1 MRSIIF
7 ANGVLNHP
15 ENALKT
21 LNIDDLIIAA
31 DGGAGHC
38 MNLGIKPGVAIGD
51 FDSISPDHLN
61 RLKEAG
67 TEIIRHPVRKDC
79 TDLELALK
87 LAVDRG
93 ADEILIFGALGR
105 RWDMT
110 IANILMPAASHLLAQ
125 SQVRIIDGFQEIL
138 LLCEMKPHAIH
149 GRAGDILSL
158 VPLSGDVR
166 DLTLG
171 GLEYPLQDDILK
183 FGATRGISNVLVAD
197 TATIYFK
204 QGQLLCILTRQA
216 DPQLQEVTSRW

>member
-7 ANGVLNHP
+7 ANGILNHSG
-15 ENALKT
+15 NVLKILT
-21 LNIDDLIIAA
+21 PDDLIIAA

-38 MNLGIKPGVAIGD
+38 LDLGIKPDAVIGD
-51 FDSISPDHLN
+51 FDSLSPGHLN
-61 RLKEAG
+61 QLKKTG
-67 TEIIRHPVRKDC
+67 TEIIRHPVRKNC

-110 IANILMPAASHLLAQ
+110 IANIFMLAAPVPAQ
-125 SQVRIIDGFQEIL
+125 SQVRIIDGFQEIM
-138 LLCEMKPHAIH
+138 LLCAMKPHSIH

-158 VPLSGDVR
+158 VPLSGDVHGI
-166 DLTLG
+166 TLG

-183 FGATRGISNVLVAD
+183 FGATRGISNVLVDD
-197 TATIYFK
+197 TATVYFK
-204 QGQLLCILTRQA
+204 QGQLLCIL
-216 DPQLQEVTSRW
+216 ESRTCR

>member
-1 MRSIIF
+1 MRSLIF
-7 ANGVLNHP
+7 ANGILNHSG
-15 ENALKT
+15 NVLKILT
-21 LNIDDLIIAA
+21 PDDLIIAA

-38 MNLGIKPGVAIGD
+38 LNLGIKPDVAIGD
-51 FDSISPDHLN
+51 FDSLSPGHLN
-61 RLKEAG
+61 QLKKTG
-67 TEIIRHPVRKDC
+67 TEIIRHPVRKNC

-110 IANILMPAASHLLAQ
+110 IANIFMLAAPVPAQ
-125 SQVRIIDGFQEIL
+125 SQVRIIDGFQEIM
-138 LLCEMKPHAIH
+138 LLCEMKPHSIH

-166 DLTLG
+166 GITLG

-183 FGATRGISNVLVAD
+183 FGATRGISNVLVDD
-197 TATIYFK
+197 TATVYFK
-204 QGQLLCILTRQA
+204 QGQLLCIL
-216 DPQLQEVTSRW
+216 ESRTCR

>member
-1 MRSIIF
+1 MEGFLRSVIF

-15 ENALKT
+15 ENALKI

-61 RLKEAG
+61 RLKETG

-93 ADEILIFGALGR
+93 ADEILILGALGR

-110 IANILMPAASHLLAQ
+110 IANIFMPASPLLAR
-125 SQVRIIDGFQEIL
+125 SQVRIIDGFQEIM
-138 LLCEMKPHAIH
+138 LLCEMKPHSIH

-166 DLTLG
+166 GLTLG
-171 GLEYPLQDDILK
+171 GLEYRLHDDQLK
-183 FGATRGISNVLVAD
+183 FAATRGISNVLVAD

-204 QGQLLCILTRQA
+204 QGQLLCILTRKNRNQN
-216 DPQLQEVTSRW
+216 E

>member
-1 MRSIIF
+1 
-7 ANGVLNHP
+7 LTP
-15 ENALKT
+15 
-21 LNIDDLIIAA
+21 DDLIIAA

-38 MNLGIKPGVAIGD
+38 LNLGIKPDVAIGD
-51 FDSISPDHLN
+51 FDSLSPGHLN
-61 RLKEAG
+61 QLKKTG
-67 TEIIRHPVRKDC
+67 TEIIRHPVRKNC

-110 IANILMPAASHLLAQ
+110 IANIFMLAAPVPAQ
-125 SQVRIIDGFQEIL
+125 SQVRIIDGFQEIM
-138 LLCEMKPHAIH
+138 LLCEMKPHSIH

-166 DLTLG
+166 GITLG

-183 FGATRGISNVLVAD
+183 FGATRGISNVLVDD
-197 TATIYFK
+197 TATVYFK
-204 QGQLLCILTRQA
+204 QGQLLCIL
-216 DPQLQEVTSRW
+216 ESRTCR